1 VSNIIHRAE
10 SRGVAEHGWLHSRHT
25 FSFAEYYD
33 RDRMGFGVLRVL
45 NDDIVEP
52 GMGFG
57 THPHENMEIVSIPL
71 AGCLRHD
78 DSMGNEHII
87 STGEVQIMSAGTGIT
102 HSEYNNSDT
111 EPVNFLQIWVLPK
124 ERNITPRYDQRVFD
138 PQDRVGQFQLLVSPD
153 GASKSVLINQDAW
166 FSMADIGGGDSVP
179 YELSDSANGVYLFV
193 IDGDLVADSTA
204 LSKRDGL
211 GVIGCRRIDCK
222 ASSAATVLC
231 IEVPMD

>member
-1 VSNIIHRAE
+1 MSEVIHRAD

-33 RDRMGFGVLRVL
+33 RDRMGFGALRVL

-71 AGCLRHD
+71 SGCLRHE
-78 DSMGNEHII
+78 DSMGNKHII
-87 STGEVQIMSAGTGIT
+87 SAGEVQVMSAGTGIS

-124 ERNITPRYDQRVFD
+124 ERNVAPRYDQRVID
-138 PQDRVGQFQLLVSPD
+138 PHDRAGRFQLLASPD
-153 GASKSVLINQDAW
+153 GGLGSVLINQDAW
-166 FSMADIGGGDSVP
+166 FSMADFGAGDSVP

-193 IDGDLVADSTA
+193 IDGVLEADSIA

-211 GVIGCRRIDCK
+211 GVIGRPRIECK
-222 ASSAATVLC
+222 ANSAATVLC
-231 IEVPMD
+231 IEVPMK